1 MATLDLLE
9 RKLLKIFAEAN
20 QVKLKR
26 RWGTGA
32 PPSMTVEEQRE
43 LIHMLLRRVHTLPE
57 EKQQEVRT
65 LLRLYDWEVKS

>member
-9 RKLLKIFAEAN
+9 RTLLKIFADAN

-26 RWGTGA
+26 RWVKGGSR
-32 PPSMTVEEQRE
+32 SMTVEEQRE
-43 LIHMLLRRVHTLPE
+43 LIHLLLRRVHTLPE

-65 LLRLYDWEVKS
+65 LLRLYDWDV